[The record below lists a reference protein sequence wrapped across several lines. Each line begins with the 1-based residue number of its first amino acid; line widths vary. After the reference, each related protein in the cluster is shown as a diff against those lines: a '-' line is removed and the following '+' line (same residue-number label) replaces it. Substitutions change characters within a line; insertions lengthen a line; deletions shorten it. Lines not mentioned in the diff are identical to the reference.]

1 VQSGRSPDDEEVP
14 VLRSG
19 DEQPPAKG
27 RRTYRKLSPSFGDAT
42 YLAYLKKL
50 HELKDHAGA
59 RKALGL
65 DRFPLEKFRKR
76 REFRLEEEKALGF
89 MPTESKQ
96 REYLYWLK
104 KYCGNHV
111 KAIRQA
117 KANLGHLKEWRQIEW
132 FIAAENEVFEW
143 IVADATEQTVRAA
156 LGKKTRLKDT
166 KHNQWFLAHVDK
178 EKWGEQ
184 TKTIEHKYSGTVA
197 VEKLDSEIALL
208 LESK

>member
-1 VQSGRSPDDEEVP
+1 MQSGRSVDDEEVP

-27 RRTYRKLSPSFGDAT
+27 RRAYRKLSASFGDAT

-50 HELKDHAGA
+50 AELKDHTET

-65 DRFPLEKFRKR
+65 DTFPLSKFRKR
-76 REFRLEEEKALGF
+76 REFRMAEEKALGY

-104 KYCGNHV
+104 KHCGNHV
-111 KAIRQA
+111 KAVKEA
-117 KANLGHLKEWRQIEW
+117 KANLGHLKDWRGVEW
-132 FIAAENEVFEW
+132 FVEAENAVFEA

-156 LGKKTRLKDT
+156 LGRKTRLKDT

-208 LESK
+208 LGED